1 MSDIHFD
8 TNIVI
13 DALHNRPQA
22 WGEIRRATRAWISR
36 MSWIEVLAGVPEGA
50 HADTESFLRL
60 FAISELDEEV
70 ARRAASIRHQRKSMK
85 VPDAVILASAQV
97 SGRILVTRNT
107 KDFPA
112 NMPGIRVPYT
122 L

>member
-50 HADTESFLRL
+50 HADTEAFLRL

-70 ARRAASIRHQRKSMK
+70 ARRAAAIRHQRKSMK

-112 NMPGIRVPYT
+112 AMPGIRVPYI

>member
-22 WGEIRRATRAWISR
+22 WAEIRRATRAWISR

-50 HADTESFLRL
+50 HADTEGFLRL
-60 FAISELDEEV
+60 FAIGELDEEV
-70 ARRAASIRHQRKSMK
+70 ARRAAAIRHQRKSMK

-112 NMPGIRVPYT
+112 NMPGIRIPYI